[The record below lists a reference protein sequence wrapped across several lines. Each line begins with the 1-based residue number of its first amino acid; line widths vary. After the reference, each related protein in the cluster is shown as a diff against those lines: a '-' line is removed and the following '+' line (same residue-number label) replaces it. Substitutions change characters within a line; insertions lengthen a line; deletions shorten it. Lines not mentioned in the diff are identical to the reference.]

1 MDTKKGKKPDKRAD
15 GMPDK
20 TADTWLKT
28 GPGTRLWIG
37 IFLLGV
43 LILGAA
49 VFFGSSLPGTSR
61 STVAAPGTVTVW
73 YFYGTGCVH
82 CEDVTPYVQSL
93 QRKYPDVEFRILE
106 IYDHPANRDTL
117 IAMNQKLGQTK
128 TGVPVAFVG
137 TNVLLGDEDILKQL
151 ENLIISQRK
160 SP

>member
-1 MDTKKGKKPDKRAD
+1 MEIKKGKKPNQRAD
-15 GMPDK
+15 GVPDK

-28 GPGTRLWIG
+28 VPDTRLWIG
-37 IFLLGV
+37 ILV
-43 LILGAA
+43 LAVLVLGAA
-49 VFFGSSLPGTSR
+49 IFFGNPLRGTSQ
-61 STVAAPGTVTVW
+61 SAAAVPGSLTVW

-93 QRKYPDVEFRILE
+93 QKKYPDVEFRILE

-117 IAMNQKLGQTK
+117 IAMNQKLSQTK

-137 TNVLLGDEDILKQL
+137 TTVLLGDEDILRQL
-151 ENLIISQRK
+151 ENVIISQRK